1 MGEEADDLI
10 KDANGG
16 NDTLIGLGGDDLLY
30 GGDTFALQLRIFKN
44 RVKQKRK
51 VNYFAIAA

>member
-16 NDTLIGLGGDDLLY
+16 NDILIGRGGDDQLY
-30 GGDTFALQLRIFKN
+30 GSDIYALRLRIFKN
-44 RVKQKRK
+44 RVKQKR
-51 VNYFAIAA
+51 NINLFATAA